1 MYFYFLQSVFFIF
14 SLYMY
19 SKAKESYG
27 ALCLKIFSFMIIFLP
42 AALRFNIG
50 TDYQNYVDIFDS
62 ILLNENVTTE
72 VGWRLLNKV
81 CIFFHLPKQFLFIIS
96 SFIIYILVFKITK
109 KNYIILL
116 ITFYLYLYTASFN
129 IIRNCICLAFVLCGY
144 FYISKNENK
153 KGLMYTFFGCLF
165 HNSGYIFL
173 LVYIFSFMIKLN
185 KKKTLFMFFCIYII
199 FKLVNIKDI
208 FETISVFYGFK
219 WAYYFTSEKYFS
231 TSSVG
236 FGVLLRHFFL
246 IFTYLLCDESKVSK
260 KEFSLMSIMFLCLS
274 ISDFLSCQ
282 LILFFRLHICFYVSY
297 ICMYVV
303 VCKSNKNETNIYK
316 KICRYV
322 ILVYA
327 FIFVFIISLL
337 NNENGIIPYQHINL
351 GDLF

>member
-1 MYFYFLQSVFFIF
+1 MFFFLLVVEYFKFLSENVSLRLKKNIMYFYFLQSVFFIF

-144 FYISKNENK
+144 F
-153 KGLMYTFFGCLF
+153 
-165 HNSGYIFL
+165 
-173 LVYIFSFMIKLN
+173 
-185 KKKTLFMFFCIYII
+185 
-199 FKLVNIKDI
+199 
-208 FETISVFYGFK
+208 
-219 WAYYFTSEKYFS
+219 
-231 TSSVG
+231 
-236 FGVLLRHFFL
+236 
-246 IFTYLLCDESKVSK
+246 
-260 KEFSLMSIMFLCLS
+260 
-274 ISDFLSCQ
+274 
-282 LILFFRLHICFYVSY
+282 
-297 ICMYVV
+297 
-303 VCKSNKNETNIYK
+303 
-316 KICRYV
+316 
-322 ILVYA
+322 
-327 FIFVFIISLL
+327 
-337 NNENGIIPYQHINL
+337 
-351 GDLF
+351 